1 MGSSQQPVTGTADHL
16 PTAGIG
22 LLARGLL
29 ALALL
34 VGFYLLALGIV
45 GGLLTVDVLLAVD
58 SAHPFGLGGLKVYA
72 LSAVLAY
79 PVLRTVFL
87 TRRGSDTEPPQGW
100 PVSPAEQPTLWA
112 RVRQLAQESGTRA
125 PDEVRLVAEANA
137 QVCEDGRLLGLLPG
151 RRRMELG
158 VPLLIGLTAAELDA
172 VIAHELGHFGNRD
185 TRLGGLTHAGRRA
198 LVHTV
203 GALGERAARN
213 KAAKA
218 AELAALAAERRA
230 KGKRVRTPEASGG
243 VDQVLAR
250 IFTAYARLYF
260 TVSSAV
266 SRRQELAAD
275 LAAVKLAGRDATASA
290 LRRLPVLD
298 SVLDY
303 YLGRYAMIGWE
314 AGLLPLPG
322 QVYGG
327 LAHLLAEPARREEL
341 ARLELEV
348 PEAEQGPYDSHPS
361 LAARIATIEALPPD
375 GRPMDRSGPA
385 LGLLAFPEET
395 IARVEAVTLRPDSA
409 AMSRLDWPEL
419 ARLTGRARHAAG
431 AGALR
436 QAVGLDLPAAAL
448 LAELTT
454 GPIWEIA
461 DRLPKSPQAGAATG
475 RVAREFAR
483 PVLRTA
489 LSDLVLIALADAGL
503 AGWDVS
509 WAQPMRLR
517 MPDALAQGLPAA
529 VDALVTDTPDGQP
542 LRALLADAGL
552 NLPLAPR

>member
-1 MGSSQQPVTGTADHL
+1 MRTAPRAPSAPTHL
-16 PTAGIG
+16 PPATTGFFV
-22 LLARGLL
+22 RGLL

-34 VGFYLLALGIV
+34 AGFYLLALGII
-45 GGLLTVDVLLAVD
+45 GGLLAVDVLLAVN

-79 PVLRTVFL
+79 PVLRAVFL
-87 TRRGSDTEPPQGW
+87 TRRGSDTEPPPGLS
-100 PVSPAEQPTLWA
+100 VSPAEQPALWA
-112 RVRQLAQESGTRA
+112 RVRQLAKASGTRG
-125 PDEVRLVAEANA
+125 PDEVRLIAEANA
-137 QVCEDGRLLGLLPG
+137 LVCEDVRLLGLLPG

-158 VPLLIGLTAAELDA
+158 IPLLIGFSEAELDA

-185 TRLGGLTHAGRRA
+185 TRLGGLTYAGQRA
-198 LVHTV
+198 VVHTV
-203 GALGERAARN
+203 GALRGRAARN
-213 KAAKA
+213 KAARS

-250 IFTAYARLYF
+250 IFTAYATLYL
-260 TVSSAV
+260 TVSGAV

-275 LAAVKLAGRDATASA
+275 LAAVELAGRDATASA

-303 YLGRYAMIGWE
+303 YLDRYAMIGWE
-314 AGLLPLPG
+314 DGLLPFPG

-327 LAHLLAEPARREEL
+327 LAHLLAEPARQEEL
-341 ARLELEV
+341 ARLALEV
-348 PEAEQGPYDSHPS
+348 PEAEQHPYDSHPP
-361 LAARIATIEALPPD
+361 LAARIAAIEALPSD
-375 GRPMDRSGPA
+375 GRPPARSGPA
-385 LGLLAFPEET
+385 LGLLALPEET
-395 IARVEAVTLRPDSA
+395 IARVEAVILPPESA
-409 AMSRLDWPEL
+409 AMRRLDWPEL
-419 ARLTGRARHAAG
+419 ALWAGRARHAPG
-431 AGALR
+431 ADALR
-436 QAVGLDLPAAAL
+436 RAVGVDLPAFAL
-448 LAELTT
+448 LAELTA

-461 DRLPKSPQAGAATG
+461 DRLPKSPQAEAAVG
-475 RVAREFAR
+475 RVAREFTR

-489 LSDLVLIALADAGL
+489 LSDLVLIALVDAGL

-517 MPDALAQGLPAA
+517 LPDALAQGLPAA

-542 LRALLADAGL
+542 LRTLLADAGL